1 MQDLCAW
8 KRRGLTFSPH
18 FQPGKKESLG
28 AGLRSPNS
36 MCGCAQT
43 CPCLPKLLLCS
54 FCSGTFQFGAGRHRG
69 KVVECVL
76 KTLHVA
82 EPRLLLTQVLG
93 LIVFESSQPWPCLH
107 LEAT

>member
-1 MQDLCAW
+1 M
-8 KRRGLTFSPH
+8 
-18 FQPGKKESLG
+18 
-28 AGLRSPNS
+28 
-36 MCGCAQT
+36 
-43 CPCLPKLLLCS
+43 
-54 FCSGTFQFGAGRHRG
+54 
-69 KVVECVL
+69 ECVL